1 MNNRNMHRAA
11 LRFPRTLGN
20 VSVSEARYAVP
31 FEHHLP
37 SRRHM
42 LANPWFW
49 RAMALSIVLWCLAA
63 WAVWS
68 VL

>member
-1 MNNRNMHRAA
+1 MHRAS
-11 LRFPRTLGN
+11 LRFPRTMS
-20 VSVSEARYAVP
+20 VVSESEAQYAVP

-49 RAMALSIVLWCLAA
+49 VSAFCSAA
-63 WAVWS
+63 FWFGIYFLGAA
-68 VL
+68 